1 MDNTKSTRI
10 TKILVML
17 IYIITGN
24 KFKNQFLILK
34 YVNFYSI
41 LLQDAL
47 ILNVDVEAY
56 IIIGNPMNFLA
67 MPLKN
72 MDPSEPFTSV
82 MAEHLIPESPSTGL
96 FIFFLLDIFAK
107 EFYFLFFVGR
117 ANRH

>member
-1 MDNTKSTRI
+1 
-10 TKILVML
+10 ML
-17 IYIITGN
+17 IYMITSN

-82 MAEHLIPESPSTGL
+82 MAEHLIPECPSTG
-96 FIFFLLDIFAK
+96 FFSLLDIFAK

>member
-1 MDNTKSTRI
+1 MDNTNSTRS

-47 ILNVDVEAY
+47 ILNVDV
-56 IIIGNPMNFLA
+56 
-67 MPLKN
+67 
-72 MDPSEPFTSV
+72 
-82 MAEHLIPESPSTGL
+82 
-96 FIFFLLDIFAK
+96 
-107 EFYFLFFVGR
+107 
-117 ANRH
+117 

>member
-1 MDNTKSTRI
+1 MDNTKSTRS

-47 ILNVDVEAY
+47 ISNVDVKAY

-72 MDPSEPFTSV
+72 MDPSEPLTSV

-96 FIFFLLDIFAK
+96 FFFPLRYICQRI
-107 EFYFLFFVGR
+107 LFFILCWES
-117 ANRH
+117 

>member
-1 MDNTKSTRI
+1 MDNTKSTRS

-47 ILNVDVEAY
+47 ISNVDVKAY

-72 MDPSEPFTSV
+72 IDPSEPFTSV
-82 MAEHLIPESPSTGL
+82 MAEHLIPECPSTGL
-96 FIFFLLDIFAK
+96 FFFSS
-107 EFYFLFFVGR
+107 
-117 ANRH
+117 